1 MTVDE
6 FSNEFDTLINAYF
19 TTEEYGSA
27 YDKLTF
33 DEYEKSVFLT
43 KAQEDVVLNLYNG
56 KNVFGDSLE
65 KTEETRR
72 YLSDLIKTEI
82 LSDKKT
88 GYTGLSESS
97 VFFELPKDL
106 WFLTY
111 ESVKLN
117 DKSECLNN
125 KSISVVPI
133 TQDEYYKT
141 QRNPFRSSNERKAL
155 RLDIGE
161 GIVEIIS
168 KYNIKEYLI
177 RYLAKP
183 TPIILVDLPGELS
196 IDDENIKTECKLNPV
211 LHGIIL
217 ERAVRMAIES
227 KGLSTGRE

>member
-1 MTVDE
+1 MTIDE
-6 FSNEFDTLINAYF
+6 FSNEFDTLLNSFF
-19 TTEEYGSA
+19 TTGRP
-27 YDKLTF
+27 DLIVF

-43 KAQEDVVLNLYNG
+43 RAQEDVVLNLYNG

-88 GYTGLSESS
+88 GYIGLSESS

-133 TQDEYYKT
+133 TQDGYYKT

-161 GIVEIIS
+161 GVVEIIS

-183 TPIILVDLPGELS
+183 TPIILVDLPRELS
-196 IDDENIKTECKLNPV
+196 IDDEDNKTECKLNPV